1 MKIYFVIKIN
11 KLNMEAQNAILTK
24 IKNETEQQLQSQIL
38 PLLSQLV
45 NNKIKEESDK
55 FFEKTN
61 ILGDIFPKPKGSGL
75 FRTCG
80 KCCVCKENSKGL
92 TDSFSKAANS
102 VRFSTD
108 QFKPDEY
115 ILLCSGYGKHIQ
127 RYPVEM
133 RSDTWTKSNECR
145 ADYITNY
152 GSIVNLYFY
161 HRNGPNITIHKKGNN
176 ILTQEFITHYN
187 EFINYSASGL
197 RNDNYGSKELNHID
211 LANIIGTYNEYNPKS
226 SEIYRIEKQK
236 EEIKKM
242 TLDLQK
248 RETELVKNEKKLYEK
263 QQEFEE
269 EKKQFEEEKKI
280 HKQKSKN
287 LLKRENS
294 VFLKESIK
302 SIHQELSD
310 ISYSISDVI
319 DLLEDVDP
327 LIEQRLT
334 QTIQKLTLIFNNDN
348 DNDNVIHATPL

>member
-1 MKIYFVIKIN
+1 MKIYFVIEIN

-102 VRFSTD
+102 VGLTTD
-108 QFKPDEY
+108 KFKPDEY
-115 ILLCSGYGKHIQ
+115 ILLCSGYGLLHSC
-127 RYPVEM
+127 YPVEM
-133 RSDTWTKSNECR
+133 YHDEKGTQMWRKSNECR
-145 ADYITNY
+145 GDYITNY
-152 GSIVNLYFY
+152 GSIVNIYVY
-161 HRNGPNITIHKKGNN
+161 HRNRPNITLHQMGHNM
-176 ILTQEFITHYN
+176 LTQEFITHYN
-187 EFINYSASGL
+187 KFINYSASHVG
-197 RNDNYGSKELNHID
+197 NDNSKKLTHFE

-269 EKKQFEEEKKI
+269 EKKQFEEEKK
-280 HKQKSKN
+280 
-287 LLKRENS
+287 
-294 VFLKESIK
+294 SINK
-302 SIHQELSD
+302 KVRI
-310 ISYSISDVI
+310 Y
-319 DLLEDVDP
+319 
-327 LIEQRLT
+327 
-334 QTIQKLTLIFNNDN
+334 
-348 DNDNVIHATPL
+348 

>member
-1 MKIYFVIKIN
+1 MIEIN

-38 PLLSQLV
+38 PLLSQFV

-61 ILGDIFPKPKGSGL
+61 ILGDIFPKPKGSRL

-92 TDSFSKAANS
+92 YANFSNAANS
-102 VRFSTD
+102 VGFSTD

-115 ILLCSGYGKHIQ
+115 ILLCSGYGVLNSC
-127 RYPVEM
+127 YPVEM
-133 RSDTWTKSNECR
+133 YNHKGTQMWRKSNECR
-145 ADYITNY
+145 GDYITNY
-152 GSIVNLYFY
+152 GSIVNLYLY
-161 HRNGPNITIHKKGNN
+161 HRNGPNVTIHQMGHNM
-176 ILTQEFITHYN
+176 LTQEFITQYN
-187 EFINYSASGL
+187 KFINYSASGL
-197 RNDNYGSKELNHID
+197 RSDGQGQRKLNHID

-226 SEIYRIEKQK
+226 SEVYRIEKQK

-280 HKQKSKN
+280 HKQKSKI

-310 ISYSISDVI
+310 ISYSLSDLI

-327 LIEQRLT
+327 LVEQRLT

-348 DNDNVIHATPL
+348 DNVIHATPL